1 MDKIK
6 IILFLMS
13 MLGSWHA
20 SVSQKMEAD
29 YASMVNTFLGV
40 DECDDKDGIQI
51 APNLPRIDTSWF
63 DVREIFGAT
72 HPGATLPFGMVS
84 TGAMGRLIYKKG
96 YPTGYNGQDF
106 YGLTHF
112 HSSGPGTIRWYYNYL
127 LFAPHTGKL
136 RIEKKKQKII
146 SEKAS
151 PGYYSCQLDSK
162 IKVGTSVAYRSAVHS
177 FTFPQAGNN
186 HLVIDLSNYYKAL
199 DSARVVPEKFPE
211 SVSAEFVSP
220 TQIKGKIV
228 MDGFP
233 IFFYLELDQKPSSHG
248 FFNNFKK
255 TENQST
261 FTTGHTKN
269 CGLYFTFDNLKQKTL
284 VSRIGFSFKS
294 EEKAKANL
302 KKDITSWQIEETMAK
317 SRTTWNRYLSK
328 IEVTDQDQQAVDQF
342 YSSLYKAILKPAN
355 LQGENPFWEGENYVS
370 DLATSWDI
378 YATQLPLVFT
388 FFPEEGQKIAQ
399 FYIDLYNQF
408 GRFPPAYLMKEGMP
422 WVFSKQASALGNFIL
437 ADAHAKNIPGIHWPK
452 ALEVMVKTVNNERGE
467 IFQKGIALAPSPTH
481 NQDYAYAAFC
491 AARVAE
497 KTGNKKV
504 ASEMMAISDLWKPM
518 YDADGI
524 LKKFDQME
532 TTELY
537 PRQHFNF
544 YEGNR
549 WNYTYRIWQN
559 MQGLIAMQGGEDSFI
574 QNLDWYYNLTP
585 NTTENQFQGLNNEVD
600 YCSPYAYLYAGRPDR
615 TQQILRI
622 AMQYRFRNTRGG
634 LPGNDDAGA
643 MTSWY
648 VWNAIGLFP
657 ISGQDIL
664 LIGSPKFESVRMNTK
679 NPFVVR
685 TNNNSTN
692 NIYVQSARLNGLPL
706 DRPFLYFSEFYAGG
720 ELVLEMGDQPST
732 WGSQQRPPSYSSE
745 YKN

>member
-6 IILFLMS
+6 IILFLIS
-13 MLGSWHA
+13 MMGGWHA
-20 SVSQKMEAD
+20 TVSQKMEAD

-40 DECDDKDGIQI
+40 DECDDKNGIQI

-63 DVREIFGAT
+63 DVREIYGAT

-84 TGAMGRLIYKKG
+84 AGAMGRLIYKKG

-112 HSSGPGTIRWYYNYL
+112 HSSGPGTIRWYYNYFL
-127 LFAPHTGKL
+127 LAPHTGKL
-136 RIEKKKQKII
+136 RFEKNKQKII
-146 SEKAS
+146 SEQAS
-151 PGYYSCQLDSK
+151 PGYYSCQLDSN
-162 IKVGTSVAYRSAVHS
+162 IKVETSVAHRSAIHS
-177 FTFPQAGNN
+177 FTFPRAGNK

-220 TQIKGKIV
+220 QQIKGKIV

-255 TENQST
+255 TENQSALN
-261 FTTGHTKN
+261 TGHTKN
-269 CGLYFTFDNLKQKTL
+269 GGLYFTFDGTSRNTII
-284 VSRIGFSFKS
+284 SRIGFSFKS
-294 EEKAKANL
+294 EERAKANL
-302 KKDITSWQIEETMAK
+302 QNDITSWEMEETVSK
-317 SRTTWNRYLSK
+317 SRSVWNRYLSK
-328 IEVTDQDQQAVDQF
+328 IEVTDKDQQAVGQF

-355 LQGENPFWEGENYVS
+355 LQGENPFWNDDNYIS

-399 FYIDLYNQF
+399 FYIDLYKQF
-408 GRFPPAYLMKEGMP
+408 GRFPPAYLMKKGMP

-437 ADAHAKNIPGIHWPK
+437 ADAHAKNIPGIHWQE
-452 ALEVMVKTVNNERGE
+452 ALEVMVKTVNNERGK
-467 IFQKGIALAPSPTH
+467 IFQKGMALAPSPTH

-497 KTGNKKV
+497 KTGNEKI
-504 ASEMMAISDLWKPM
+504 ASEMMALSDLWKPM

-549 WNYTYRIWQN
+549 WNYTYRIWQD
-559 MQGLIAMQGGEDSFI
+559 MQGLIELQGGEDNFI
-574 QNLDWYYNLTP
+574 ENLDWYYNLTS

-657 ISGQDIL
+657 IAGQDIL

-679 NPFVVR
+679 NPFVVKSI
-685 TNNNSTN
+685 NNSYN

-706 DRPFLYFSEFYAGG
+706 NRPFLLFSEFYAGG
-720 ELVLEMGDQPST
+720 ELVLEMGNQPSA
-732 WGSQQRPPSYSSE
+732 WGSQQKPPSYRSK